1 MKLNTS
7 LLSLSDVVNNLSLYE
22 ICEMVQT
29 LIDIN
34 TELQNNLV
42 EMSDESLP
50 TFSKNIMSEIDEQLF
65 YLHLNIKVLNDAI
78 EYHEANTFIS
88 PEIDGHNF
96 MYCLN

>member
-65 YLHLNIKVLNDAI
+65 YLDLNIKVLNDAI
-78 EYHEANTFIS
+78 EYHEANMFIS